1 MSAVTTD
8 EREELATS
16 DLKPR
21 GVFGIYNDLVC
32 AVLGVLLDVAMALAV
47 IHYWD
52 NGDIPNWLDA
62 HGHWYWLGA
71 GALAAWFTSA
81 LAEAVLQLDHEAQRV
96 GDHRLRMRIAEA
108 LRSDAGERR

>member
-1 MSAVTTD
+1 MTD
-8 EREELATS
+8 EPGELVTS
-16 DLKPR
+16 GLEPR

-32 AVLGVLLDVAMALAV
+32 AVLGVLLDVSMVLAV

-52 NGDIPNWLDA
+52 NGIIPIWLDA

-71 GALAAWFTSA
+71 GALAGMFLSA
-81 LAEAVLQLDHEAQRV
+81 LAEAVLQLDYEAQRV